1 MRVFLSYRREDSAAW
16 AGRLHD
22 SLAARFGERNIFQDV
37 VAVEPGEDFADR
49 IDRAMTEADAA
60 LAMIGP
66 SWLTVT
72 DDTGT
77 RRLDQPDDYVR
88 SELAAALVHGV
99 KVIPVLV
106 GGAAMPTPA
115 QLPDDLQALAQRQAV
130 TLRDTHWRVD
140 ADALVAALRGE
151 RPGARRRWPLIAAV
165 VVAVLAVAGVVTA
178 LLLRNGDDSDGSD
191 DSSVTGCPEPPQTGL
206 NEFPLTD
213 PTPLTVDGSAGVTI
227 EYDVEQAFQR
237 QESDGWDAILVV
249 GATNSGETPLYSEL
263 SNYQLAVDNVPY
275 RGWCINQAWRG
286 DDPLKPGLSN
296 VTLVGFE
303 KLPTVPAESE
313 LALLLDLGATPGRIE
328 LSGAT
333 D

>member
-60 LAMIGP
+60 LAVIGP
-66 SWLTVT
+66 NWLTVT
-72 DDTGT
+72 DDSGT
-77 RRLDQPDDYVR
+77 RRLDEPGDYVR

-140 ADALVAALRGE
+140 SEALIDALRGE
-151 RPGARRRWPLIAAV
+151 KPGAPRRWPLIAAA
-165 VVAVLAVAGVVTA
+165 VVAVLAVAGVVGA
-178 LLLRNGDDSDGSD
+178 LLLRDGEESDGSD
-191 DSSVTGCPEPPQTGL
+191 DGSVTGCPEPPQTGL
-206 NEFPLTD
+206 TEFPLDD
-213 PTPLTVDGSAGVTI
+213 PAPVTVAGHAGVTI

-237 QESDGWDAILVV
+237 EESDGWDAILVV
-249 GATNSGETPLYSEL
+249 GATNGADAPFYSAD

-275 RGWCINQAWRG
+275 RAWCFTPAWRG
-286 DDPLKPGLSN
+286 DEPLKPGLSN
-296 VTLVGFE
+296 VSVVGFD
-303 KLPTVPAESE
+303 KLPTVPADSQ
-313 LALLLDLGATPGRIE
+313 LALLLNLGATPGRIE